1 MRIKKHPILDARERR
16 EISFSFN
23 GHELAALEGEPI
35 SSALI
40 ANDIHVFGH
49 HHEDGSPQ
57 GIFCVNGQCSQCL
70 VIADGKAVKS
80 CMVPVQEGMKVFSCD
95 KIPELTADDRMPE
108 FKDIEELVTEV
119 LIIGGGPSGI
129 CAALELGRAGVHV
142 LLVDDKM
149 ALGGKLSLQTHS
161 FFGSQAGCWAGTRGI
176 DIARILSEE
185 IADCPTVRV
194 MLNTAAVGCFSDH
207 KIGVVRNTDEYFL
220 IKPRVLLVAS
230 GAREKTV
237 TFPGCDLPGV
247 YGAGAFQTL
256 VNRDLVRSAE
266 NLFILGGGNV
276 GLIGAYHAI
285 QAGIKVLGLAEV
297 LPQCGGYKVH
307 MDKIARLGV
316 PIFTSHTVVRAVAGA
331 NERLKS
337 VIIAQVDDKF
347 KIIPGTEKSFE
358 VDTLLVAVGLTPV
371 NELYLDAVRYGI
383 QTYVAGDA
391 AEIAEASAAIFG
403 GKIVGRKIARDMG
416 RDVEIPDDWAV
427 LQKVLQSK
435 PGRTV
440 EYKACQSDESRVYPL
455 IRCIQEIPC
464 DPCSHYCPKRLIKLV
479 DDSIMSLPEFK
490 MPGSEKDAC
499 SGCGQCVMACPG
511 LAISLIYPTHDP
523 EKKTVKLM
531 LPFELDRDL
540 LEVGKE
546 VECVNFDGAPVCQG
560 KILEIKPRK
569 NEKRC
574 LVFIEIPYGYRF
586 DVATFRLEQ
595 PVEPQKPEGTKLP
608 EDDEII
614 VCRCGRVTR
623 EQVKEE
629 ISKGVRDLNALKAT
643 LRTGMGACGGKTCND
658 LILQIF
664 RQEGID
670 LKEVAA
676 GTRRPLLTEVPLS
689 AFVGEKEEE

>member
-16 EISFSFN
+16 EITFSFN
-23 GHELAALEGEPI
+23 GKQLSGLEGEPI

-49 HHEDGSPQ
+49 HHEDGAPQ

-80 CMVPVQEGMKVFSCD
+80 CMIPVKEGMNVFSCD
-95 KIPELTADDRMPE
+95 RIPELAADDTLPE
-108 FKDIEELVTEV
+108 FKAVQEIETEV

-129 CAALELGRAGVHV
+129 CAALELGQAGIEV
-142 LLVDDKM
+142 LLVDDKLD
-149 ALGGKLSLQTHS
+149 LGGKLSLQTHS
-161 FFGSQAGCWAGTRGI
+161 FFGSRTGCWAGVRGI
-176 DIARILSEE
+176 DIAKILTDE
-185 IADCPTVRV
+185 IAGCPTVRV

-207 KIGVVRNTDEYFL
+207 KVGIVRNSNEYFL
-220 IKPRVLLVAS
+220 VKPKALLVAS

-266 NLFILGGGNV
+266 RLFVLGGGNV
-276 GLIGAYHAI
+276 GLIGAYHAM
-285 QAGIKVLGLAEV
+285 QAGIKVLGLAEA

-316 PIFTSHTVVRAVAGA
+316 PIFTSHTVARAEAGD

-337 VIIAQVDDKF
+337 VTIAQVDNKF
-347 KIIPGTEKSFE
+347 KIIPGTEKSYE

-371 NELYLDAVRYGI
+371 NEIYYDAVRYGMK
-383 QTYVAGDA
+383 TYVAGDA

-403 GKIVGRKIARDMG
+403 GKIVGRKIAQDMG
-416 RDVEIPDDWAV
+416 YKVDIPDDWAV

-435 PGRTV
+435 PGKV
-440 EYKACQSDESRVYPL
+440 SEYKSCQADNAKVYPL

-464 DPCSHYCPKRLIKLV
+464 DPCAHYCPKGLIKLV
-479 DDSIMSLPEFK
+479 DDSIKSLPEFK
-490 MPGSEKDAC
+490 MPEAEKDAC

-523 EKKTVKLM
+523 EKNTVKLM
-531 LPFELDRDL
+531 IPFELDRDL
-540 LEVGKE
+540 IEIGQE
-546 VECVNFDGAPVCQG
+546 VECVDFDGKPTCKG
-560 KILEIKPRK
+560 KILDIKTRK
-569 NEKRC
+569 NEKRL
-574 LVFIEIPYGYRF
+574 LVFLEIPYGDRF
-586 DVATFRLEQ
+586 NVATFRLEP
-595 PVEPQKPEGTKLP
+595 PVEPSEPQNKNLP
-608 EDDEII
+608 DDDEII
-614 VCRCGRVTR
+614 VCRCGR
-623 EQVKEE
+623 
-629 ISKGVRDLNALKAT
+629 ISKADVRAEIRRGARDLNSLKAT

-658 LILQIF
+658 LIMQIF
-664 RQEGID
+664 REEGID
-670 LKEVAA
+670 LKEVTT

-689 AFVGEKEEE
+689 AFIGEKEEK